1 MVQFFEKTP
10 LSESHISDLTIL
22 TRKIAPFLLNLVSS
36 SSMAKLTEFRLL
48 SFDVYGTLIDWET
61 GILNGLKPLYE
72 HVKLE
77 RAQALDLYHELEK
90 EQQIKFPDMLY
101 SQVLAAIYPQFAT
114 KLGLESP
121 TIEESERFGQSVGQ
135 WPAFPDTVDALRRLS
150 KHYML
155 LVLSNVDKESFSA
168 STAGALEGFSFDKVI
183 TAQDVRSYKPDPRNF
198 EHMLK
203 VARSEFG
210 VEKEQILQM
219 AQSQFHDHHP
229 AKKLGIRSV
238 WIERRGTMG
247 NRQEEIYDWKFE
259 TLGDMADTVERELES
274 HL

>member
-1 MVQFFEKTP
+1 
-10 LSESHISDLTIL
+10 
-22 TRKIAPFLLNLVSS
+22 
-36 SSMAKLTEFRLL
+36 MAKLTDFRLL

-61 GILNGLKPLYE
+61 GISNGLKPLYE
-72 HVKLE
+72 HVNLE
-77 RAQALDLYHELEK
+77 RGQALELYHELEK
-90 EQQIKFPDMLY
+90 EQQIRFPDMPY

-114 KLGLESP
+114 KLGLEQP
-121 TIEESERFGQSVGQ
+121 TAEESERFGQSVGQ

-150 KHYML
+150 KHYTL
-155 LVLSNVDKESFSA
+155 VVLSNVDKESFSA
-168 STAGALEGFSFDKVI
+168 STAGALEAFRFDKVI
-183 TAQDVRSYKPDPRNF
+183 TAQDVGSYKPDRRNF

-203 VARSEFG
+203 VAQSDFG
-210 VEKEQILQM
+210 VERGQILQT

-229 AKKLGIRSV
+229 AKKMGIKSV

-259 TLGDMADTVERELES
+259 TLGDMADAVEQELGS